1 MQALARAH
9 RIGQSKHVLIY
20 RLIMR
25 DTVEERIIRV
35 ARSKL
40 ALTKIMDEDRA
51 VDAVDISALTSA
63 PAPSNEEK
71 RHLLR
76 LSRSEVHDIL
86 RTGLDGLFASDDEE
100 YGESG
105 AAEKD
110 GAVTQVKGSKF
121 WCCEACSGP

>member
-9 RIGQSKHVLIY
+9 RIGQSKHVVIY

-35 ARSKL
+35 ARCKL

-51 VDAVDISALTSA
+51 VEAETSPLISTSA
-63 PAPSNEEK
+63 TSNEN

-76 LSRSEVHDIL
+76 LSRSEAHDIL
-86 RTGLDGLFASDDEE
+86 RTGLDGLFTSDDEE
-100 YGESG
+100 RGESG
-105 AAEKD
+105 VGEKD
-110 GAVTQVKGSKF
+110 QAVAQARGGKF
-121 WCCEACSGP
+121 WCFEAYS